1 MKRRTEI
8 VLVTLVMAAA
18 GCSPVPRADRLL
30 MGGVVHTPRG
40 AERASVAVAEGQ
52 ILAVVEAGRD
62 GAWRRAAREVVDLA
76 GAHVYPGFTESH
88 GHLVGLGAALEQVDL
103 RGATSYEELI
113 ARVQRAAAEL
123 PVGSWVQGR
132 GWDQNLWPGGEF
144 PHHAALSQAVPDR
157 PVLVRR
163 VDGHAALVNQLG
175 LQLAGITA
183 ATTDPPGGRLLRD
196 SGGEPTGVLVD
207 AAMTLVGQHIP
218 APGEA
223 DLERRVL
230 RAAGALAALGFTS
243 FHDAGT
249 STETLAVLRRL
260 QQEGRLSIRV
270 YCMLEGSDEALLA
283 AELPRGAWV
292 SGDGRLAVRAVKLYA
307 DGALGSRGAWLTAP
321 YSDEPGTTGL
331 ELTPRAQ
338 LEALVGRIGGAGFQ
352 PCVHAIGDAAVTAV
366 LDSFEAGLTGAGL
379 VGMRPR
385 VEHAQIVRPEDVPRF
400 ARLGAIASVQPTH
413 CTSDMPWAPQRLGEE
428 RTLWAYRWR
437 SLREAG
443 AALCLGSDVPVEHAD
458 PRLGL
463 WAAVTRRTLEGTPAA
478 GWNVG
483 EALTGEEAILGFT
496 EWAAYAAFEESWRGR
511 ILPGF
516 AADFTIFDRDL
527 LAEVPDSLAVARVVR
542 TVVAGRDSFAAGGVS

>member
-1 MKRRTEI
+1 MKRLTHI
-8 VLVTLVMAAA
+8 ALVVMATAA
-18 GCSPVPRADRLL
+18 AACSPVPRADRLL
-30 MGGVVHTPRG
+30 VGGVVHTPRG

-52 ILAVVEAGRD
+52 ILAVVEADRD

-103 RGATSYEELI
+103 RGTASYEELI

-157 PVLVRR
+157 PVLLRR
-163 VDGHAALVNQLG
+163 VDGHAALVNRLG

-183 ATTDPPGGRLLRD
+183 ATPDPPGGRLLRD

-249 STETLAVLRRL
+249 SKETLSLLRRL
-260 QQEGRLSIRV
+260 QQERRLSIRV
-270 YCMLEGSDEALLA
+270 YCMLEGSDEAVLA
-283 AELPRGAWV
+283 AELPRGPWV
-292 SGDGRLAVRAVKLYA
+292 SGDGHLAVRAVKLYA
-307 DGALGSRGAWLTAP
+307 DGALGSRGAWLTTP

-338 LEALVGRIGGAGFQ
+338 LEALIGRIGGAGFQ

-366 LDSFEAGLTGAGL
+366 LDAFEAGLHTAGL

-428 RTLWAYRWR
+428 RTPWAYRWR
-437 SLREAG
+437 SLRDAG

-478 GWNVG
+478 GWNAG
-483 EALTGEEAILGFT
+483 EALTGEEAVLGFT

-527 LAEVPDSLAVARVVR
+527 LSDSPRSLVVARVVR
-542 TVVAGRDSFAAGGVS
+542 TVVAGRDAFADGGGL